1 LQKALDLK
9 PDLTAT
15 WRSLVS
21 LGIASGRFDQAQI
34 DAREIQKR
42 WPAQTLG
49 YLAESEVLQAQ
60 NKWAEADR
68 VLKTGL
74 QKVDDPALAT
84 ARLALLLRQGERD
97 QANAFGESWVASH
110 PRDRTVPIY
119 LAEAGRQRNDLPVAV
134 RWYKVVLRAQP
145 DDVPT
150 LNNLA
155 LTLGQMKD
163 PAAIGYAQKALKI
176 APRHPAV
183 LDTTG
188 WLQVQ
193 EGNLDAGLPL
203 LQQAHALAPASA
215 EIELN
220 LAKALLKAGR
230 AGDARAHLEALSRL
244 PPASP
249 LRKEAEGLLAQR

>member
-1 LQKALDLK
+1 
-9 PDLTAT
+9 
-15 WRSLVS
+15 
-21 LGIASGRFDQAQI
+21 
-34 DAREIQKR
+34 
-42 WPAQTLG
+42 
-49 YLAESEVLQAQ
+49 
-60 NKWAEADR
+60 
-68 VLKTGL
+68 
-74 QKVDDPALAT
+74 
-84 ARLALLLRQGERD
+84 LLLRQGERE
-97 QANAFGESWVASH
+97 QAHAFGESWVARH
-110 PRDRTVPIY
+110 PRDRNVPVY
-119 LAEAGRQRNDLPVAV
+119 LAEASRLAADLPTAV

-145 DDVPT
+145 DDVPS

-163 PAAIGYAQKALKI
+163 PSAIGYAQKALKI

-193 EGNLDAGLPL
+193 EGNLEAGLPL
-203 LQQAHALAPASA
+203 LQQAHALAPASP

-230 AGDARAHLEALSRL
+230 QDDARAHLEALSRL